1 MSERKQLTLE
11 APTKRVV
18 LKTTVDKWIAEND
31 KTLNTALW
39 LNYEADP
46 ANRTRVVTLKCS
58 ICSRFREKLIGMRNY
73 NAAFV
78 EGSVNLR
85 VSSVKA
91 HAASDMHCR
100 AMLLLKKQVPGGSA
114 REIAL
119 ERAVFRR
126 YCA

>member
-11 APTKRVV
+11 AQRVV